1 MSRYEPFLLH
11 CRAVLLK
18 ARQRGSSPEL
28 IRQVAGALHAFESG
42 AGNLQ
47 QLRVLTKRLN
57 KQANLVRLPPQD
69 LPKPRR
75 AEGVQIVQGGAPG

>member
-1 MSRYEPFLLH
+1 MTHYDPFLLH

-18 ARQRGSSPEL
+18 ARQRGSSPDL
-28 IRQVAGALHAFESG
+28 IRQVVASLHAFEGG

-57 KQANLVRLPPQD
+57 KQANLVLLSPAD

-75 AEGVQIVQGGAPG
+75 TQGVQIVQGGAPG